1 MIVADATPFI
11 AFARGG
17 HFDLL
22 PKVTGKVAIPPAVYQ
37 EVVVE
42 GKGRPGSKEVK
53 SADWIEVMEVA
64 NRDKLNSLSP
74 TLGKGEKESI
84 VLAKEQKAALIT
96 DDSRAREEARKRGVK
111 LISSLDLLQEAKR
124 RTIISEVKKY
134 LDELI
139 AGGFYIS
146 SEVYEEVLIRAGEE
160 ENSSS

>member
-22 PKVTGKVAIPPAVYQ
+22 PQVIGKIAIPAAVYQ

-42 GKGRPGSKEVK
+42 GKDRPGSKEVK

-64 NRDKLNSLSP
+64 NRDKLNSFSS

-84 VLAKEQKAALIT
+84 VLAKEQEGTLIT
-96 DDSRAREEARKRGVK
+96 DDNRAREEARNHSVK

-124 RTIISEVKKY
+124 RAIISEVKKY
-134 LDELI
+134 LDDLI

-146 SEVYEEVLIRAGEE
+146 SEVYEEALIRAGEE
-160 ENSSS
+160 ESSSS